1 MIGNL
6 NHGQLPN
13 PIRNPSFRAKRADAF
28 SALPPLRK
36 VGPRRE
42 KSLFASFSSFVDLR
56 PFKLNLLLCSALLA
70 LTFSLNA
77 QAPTAVPIPKEP
89 HHHLVLENDYVR
101 VFRVS
106 VPAHESTLLH
116 QHDVPYVYVAL
127 GPADVINAVQ
137 GKPEVRLVMAN
148 EQVGY
153 SRGGFAHIARTDS
166 GLVFNNVTVELLM
179 PQSASR
185 NLCTQVVQSD
195 IPGPCE
201 KISAD
206 NRKGYSIVPQF
217 ETGETRV
224 DLVRL
229 DPRAKQI
236 GISSQV
242 SSLLIALNDSQ
253 FEVKEIGKPSR
264 VLNGGEVIWIEA
276 GSKETLSNPAKKVSS
291 YLQLVFKDLR
301 VGVKP

>member
-1 MIGNL
+1 MKPL
-6 NHGQLPN
+6 LSSLPLL
-13 PIRNPSFRAKRADAF
+13 FAF
-28 SALPPLRK
+28 SL
-36 VGPRRE
+36 
-42 KSLFASFSSFVDLR
+42 S
-56 PFKLNLLLCSALLA
+56 
-70 LTFSLNA
+70 A
-77 QAPTAVPIPKEP
+77 QAPVAVPAAKEP
-89 HHHLVLENDYVR
+89 HHHLILENSYVR
-101 VFRVS
+101 VLRVS
-106 VPAHESTLLH
+106 VPAHDATLLH
-116 QHDVPYVYVAL
+116 QHDVPYIYVAL
-127 GPADVINAVQ
+127 GPGDVINAVA
-137 GKPEVRLVMAN
+137 GKPEAHLVMTDG
-148 EQVGY
+148 QVGY

-166 GLVFNNVTVELLM
+166 GLVFNNATVELLM

-242 SSLLIALNDSQ
+242 FSLLIALNDSQ